1 LPGIILKQNFIPNN
15 FGMKKIVTLLLISFP
30 SIIFAQNVGIGTT
43 TPVTK
48 LTVVTTVGSTPS
60 IPGATSNGI
69 FRIGIATND
78 GVDFGKMGSPPF
90 SGWMQAGFDG
100 VTPDPLSIQ
109 PLGGN
114 VGIGTISPAE
124 KLDVTGNINVT
135 GTIKAN
141 GVDGTANQV
150 LMKNSSGTLSWGDM
164 CEYKNIHTI
173 VSTGSGSWTVP
184 AGVTKVLVEIVAGGG
199 GGNIHGGGGGGG
211 YLKAILP
218 VTAGSS
224 INYVLGAGGTGG
236 AGGSGTNGGGSQITY
251 GAITIFADGGSG
263 ASFNNTTKTF
273 NAAGGQYAAP
283 TGISSFIGEHGERG
297 KPNKI
302 TFEQKSATS
311 FFEISSGG
319 NGGGSGRCKTCE
331 TEGIYYAYDI
341 SAAAVFRQSLNNS
354 FNSPGTGG
362 GGGWIL
368 SSVGGFGGGG
378 AGSAGV
384 VIFYY

>member
-1 LPGIILKQNFIPNN
+1 
-15 FGMKKIVTLLLISFP
+15 MKKQFYLLGLLLFP
-30 SIIFAQNVGIGTT
+30 FFIQAQNVGIGTT

-69 FRIGIATND
+69 FRIGIAPND

-100 VTPDPLSIQ
+100 ITPDPLSIQ

-114 VGIGTISPAE
+114 VGIGTILPTE

-141 GVDGTANQV
+141 GLDGTANQV
-150 LMKNSSGTLSWGDM
+150 LMKNSSGNLAWGDM
-164 CEYKNIHTI
+164 CEYNNIHTI
-173 VSTGSGSWTVP
+173 ASSGSGNWTVP

-218 VTAGSS
+218 VTAGTL
-224 INYVLGAGGTGG
+224 INYVVGAGG
-236 AGGSGTNGGGSQITY
+236 AGGAGGNGINGGHSQITY
-251 GAITIFADGGSG
+251 GAITIFTFEGSG
-263 ASFNNTTKTF
+263 ASFNNTTKIF
-273 NAAGGQYAAP
+273 NASGGLYVAP
-283 TGISSFIGEHGERG
+283 TGINSFIGEHGERG

-319 NGGGSGRCKTCE
+319 NGGGAGRCKTCE

-341 SAAAVFRQSLNNS
+341 SAAAVFRQSANAT

-362 GGGWIL
+362 GGGYSL

-378 AGSAGV
+378 SGSAGV